1 MQLGAIVKPL
11 LAIGPLIRGSVVCR
25 PSKTIRSPYVA
36 DVKLADGSTVI
47 AHTPA
52 LDVGG
57 LMSPG
62 AEVWMKVRPP
72 GGKTSHSVEL
82 VTCKGPECGP
92 EGKALVGAH
101 PRLAELVTKKLLE
114 TAALPFGGRDN
125 ETVRSQVT
133 LGDSRVDYVI
143 ENSDSDVSD
152 IILEVKN
159 VVCADYHT
167 DTAPA
172 KINANHCVVTSSVPA
187 EDYKRFGIF
196 PWGRVGQE
204 FEGKKVVSERAIKHL
219 RNLAKLEK
227 KGEDAKVLFVV
238 SRGDCDGFR
247 ACHEQCPVFA
257 EELGKAHSAGVDVLC
272 AKVHWNTSGDC
283 FYDGMID
290 VAVKK

>member
-1 MQLGAIVKPL
+1 MVSTRSSRKHEPPKTARKTTKKSKVTSATVKKASKSNRTSQETESMQLGAIVKPL

-101 PRLAELVTKKLLE
+101 PRLAELVTKKVRE
-114 TAALPFGGRDN
+114 EGGGIRGGGDKGRAVEGWIAL
-125 ETVRSQVT
+125 
-133 LGDSRVDYVI
+133 
-143 ENSDSDVSD
+143 VS
-152 IILEVKN
+152 
-159 VVCADYHT
+159 
-167 DTAPA
+167 
-172 KINANHCVVTSSVPA
+172 
-187 EDYKRFGIF
+187 
-196 PWGRVGQE
+196 
-204 FEGKKVVSERAIKHL
+204 
-219 RNLAKLEK
+219 
-227 KGEDAKVLFVV
+227 
-238 SRGDCDGFR
+238 
-247 ACHEQCPVFA
+247 
-257 EELGKAHSAGVDVLC
+257 
-272 AKVHWNTSGDC
+272 
-283 FYDGMID
+283 
-290 VAVKK
+290 